1 MKKSGSALYLLGG
14 VTAAGKTELGL
25 RWAETE
31 GFEILSCDSIAVF
44 KQMDLGSAKPS
55 LEDQSRVVHHGI
67 DLVDVKDDFSV
78 ADYVNYASKVMDEIY
93 QRNGNALVCG
103 GSGFY
108 MQSFLS
114 NVVDG
119 VIVPEEIRQEIKATY
134 ENHGLEN
141 LVKQLQSLNPAG
153 VGNLDMCNPRR
164 VIRGLERC
172 IATGKSLIELKE
184 EMEAFPDPYE
194 HLDKWI
200 CWFDR
205 ENEDLEERIARRT
218 IYMLENG
225 LVYETEKLISL
236 GLIENLS
243 ASNSVGYRECIS
255 FLKGEMDEAELAKAI
270 NHSTRRLVSKQ
281 RKWYRKHFGESSRI
295 VLGGDS
301 EKNNQIFW
309 VKAGHA

>member
-1 MKKSGSALYLLGG
+1 M
-14 VTAAGKTELGL
+14 
-25 RWAETE
+25 
-31 GFEILSCDSIAVF
+31 
-44 KQMDLGSAKPS
+44 
-55 LEDQSRVVHHGI
+55 
-67 DLVDVKDDFSV
+67 VDVKDDFSV

-114 NVVDG
+114 KVVDG
-119 VIVPEEIRQEIKATY
+119 VIVPEEIRQDIKATY

-164 VIRGLERC
+164 VIRGLER
-172 IATGKSLIELKE
+172 IATGKSLNELKE
-184 EMEAFPDPYE
+184 EMEVFPDPYE
-194 HLDKWI
+194 NLDKWI

-225 LVYETEKLISL
+225 LVSETEKLISL

-243 ASNSVGYRECIS
+243 ASNSVDIGNVYL
-255 FLKGEMDEAELAKAI
+255 F
-270 NHSTRRLVSKQ
+270 SK
-281 RKWYRKHFGESSRI
+281 RNG
-295 VLGGDS
+295 
-301 EKNNQIFW
+301 
-309 VKAGHA
+309 

>member
-14 VTAAGKTELGL
+14 VTAAGKSELGL

-31 GFEILSCDSIAVF
+31 GAEILSCDSIAVF

-55 LEDQSRVVHHGI
+55 CEDQARVVHHGI
-67 DLVDVKDDFSV
+67 DLVDVTDDFSV
-78 ADYVNYASKVMDEIY
+78 ADYVNYASKVIDEIY
-93 QRNGNALVCG
+93 QGNGNALVCG

-114 NVVDG
+114 RVVDG
-119 VIVPEEIRQEIKATY
+119 VIVSEEIRQEIKETY
-134 ENHGLEN
+134 ENHGLEE
-141 LVKQLQSLNPAG
+141 LVRQLRILNPMGIA
-153 VGNLDMCNPRR
+153 NLDACNPRR

-172 IATGKSLIELKE
+172 IASGKSLIELRE
-184 EMEAFPDPYE
+184 EMEAFPHPYE
-194 HLDKWI
+194 HLEKWI

-218 IYMLENG
+218 MFMLENG
-225 LVYETEKLISL
+225 LVSETEKLISL
-236 GLIENLS
+236 GLTENLS

-255 FLKGEMDEAELAKAI
+255 FLNGEMNERELAKAI
-270 NHSTRRLVSKQ
+270 NHSTRRLVFKQ
-281 RKWYRKHFGESSRI
+281 RKWYRKHFGESSRV

-301 EKNNQIFW
+301 ERSNQIFW